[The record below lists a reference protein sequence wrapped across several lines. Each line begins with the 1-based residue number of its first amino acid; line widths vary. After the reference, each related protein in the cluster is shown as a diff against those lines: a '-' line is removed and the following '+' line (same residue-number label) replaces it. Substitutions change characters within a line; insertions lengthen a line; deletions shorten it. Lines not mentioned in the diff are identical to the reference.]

1 MASMITIG
9 AFAATLIA
17 CVAAG
22 VKTIYALMIGYGIF
36 LIYGV
41 SRGFSAAE
49 VVKMSVKGVLTVK
62 NILIVFVVI
71 GMVTGLWRAA
81 GTIPAIICY
90 ASGVIVP
97 EIFLPIAFLL
107 NCLVSFMTGTSFGS
121 AATMGVISVT
131 MGIAMGI
138 SPVLLGGAMLSGI
151 MFGDRA
157 SPVSSSANL
166 VAELTKTDLYKNI
179 GLMMKSAAVPFVL
192 TVFIYFVLG
201 QLDGGTG
208 EMMNVTAIFEN
219 GFVIHPAAVFPAVL
233 VLILSV
239 FRLGT
244 KRVLAVTAAV
254 SFVIAVGLQHISPL
268 EAAKIAVFGYHAEN
282 PELAK
287 LIDGGG
293 IVSMMSAVLIVGLSS
308 SYSGIFDGTGLLDG
322 IKDKIGGLAG
332 KLSPFGATWLV
343 SIFSSMIACNQ
354 TLATIL
360 THQLCSHLEPDRQ
373 KFAIWLENTAVLMAE
388 LIPWSIAGA
397 IPLQVVGAPPMGMA
411 FAVYLVLVPAWQ
423 VTEQTFAKRNNM

>member
-1 MASMITIG
+1 MASLITIG

-22 VKTIYALMIGYGIF
+22 VKTIYALMIGYGVF
-36 LIYGV
+36 VVYGV
-41 SRGFSAAE
+41 SRGFSVAE

-97 EIFLPIAFLL
+97 EIFLPIVFLL

-192 TVFIYFVLG
+192 TVVIYFILG

-208 EMMNVTAIFEN
+208 EMMNVTAVFEN
-219 GFVIHPAAVFPAVL
+219 GFVIHPAAVFPA
-233 VLILSV
+233 
-239 FRLGT
+239 R
-244 KRVLAVTAAV
+244 
-254 SFVIAVGLQHISPL
+254 
-268 EAAKIAVFGYHAEN
+268 
-282 PELAK
+282 
-287 LIDGGG
+287 
-293 IVSMMSAVLIVGLSS
+293 
-308 SYSGIFDGTGLLDG
+308 
-322 IKDKIGGLAG
+322 
-332 KLSPFGATWLV
+332 
-343 SIFSSMIACNQ
+343 C
-354 TLATIL
+354 
-360 THQLCSHLEPDRQ
+360 
-373 KFAIWLENTAVLMAE
+373 
-388 LIPWSIAGA
+388 
-397 IPLQVVGAPPMGMA
+397 
-411 FAVYLVLVPAWQ
+411 
-423 VTEQTFAKRNNM
+423 